1 MSAATGTP
9 APRASGDSGRDARGA
24 DIKTQ
29 INLPWGKAIQ
39 IAMNSLKIR
48 FARSLITAAGIFL
61 GIAFLAFSFTSMQL
75 DKGNVEA
82 HNRQVW
88 LLVMSFLVSTIGIM
102 NSMLMSVSERFR
114 EIGTMK
120 CLGALN
126 SLIVRLFIIEAVFM
140 GIISSV
146 GGWLLG
152 FVGVALVHLAQGTT
166 HGLTGQLA
174 LVSFGLCIVV
184 GALITLLA
192 ALLPALRA
200 AQMPP
205 AAALRTDV

>member
-1 MSAATGTP
+1 MQM
-9 APRASGDSGRDARGA
+9 DRGNA
-24 DIKTQ
+24 
-29 INLPWGKAIQ
+29 
-39 IAMNSLKIR
+39 
-48 FARSLITAAGIFL
+48 
-61 GIAFLAFSFTSMQL
+61 
-75 DKGNVEA
+75 EA

-140 GIISSV
+140 GIIASLA
-146 GGWLLG
+146 GWALG
-152 FVGVALVHLAQGTT
+152 FLGVVLVHLAQGTGHHVT
-166 HGLTGQLA
+166 WGLTLG
-174 LVSFGLCIVV
+174 SFGLCIIV
-184 GALITLLA
+184 GAFITLLA

-205 AAALRTDV
+205 AAALRTEV